1 MREYLNYEALID
13 ELEQAIQDVL
23 QDNIQASDIGYDN
36 TTSGLN
42 ADNVQEAID
51 EIQAEVGN
59 LSFELDTAIE
69 SNTKNSGSVGAMT
82 TTTQTITVTKTG
94 YKVTGLGGVASSN
107 NEFKLISSYISSISS
122 GSAVVTIK
130 AFNTSASAQST
141 TFSAYV
147 VFSKI

>member
-1 MREYLNYEALID
+1 MRQYLNYEALIS

-36 TTSGLN
+36 TTSGLT
-42 ADNVQEAID
+42 ADDVQEAID
-51 EIQAEVGN
+51 ELQAEIGN
-59 LSFELDTAIE
+59 LTFSLDTAVV
-69 SNTKNSGSVGAMT
+69 SNTKSSGSVGAMT
-82 TTTQTITVTKTG
+82 TTTQTISVSKEG

-107 NEFKLISSYISSISS
+107 NEFKLISAYISSVSD

-130 AFNTSASAQST
+130 SFNTSASAQST

-147 VFSKI
+147 MFSKI

>member
-1 MREYLNYEALID
+1 MLD
-13 ELEQAIQDVL
+13 ELQQAIDQVL
-23 QDNIQASDIGYDN
+23 QENIQASDIGYDN
-36 TTSGLN
+36 TDSGLSST
-42 ADNVQEAID
+42 NVQEAID

-69 SNTKNSGSVGAMT
+69 SNTKNSGSIGAMT
-82 TTTQTITVTKTG
+82 TTTQTITVSKAG

-107 NEFKLISSYISSISS
+107 NEFKLISAYLSNISN
-122 GSAVVTIK
+122 GSATVTIK
-130 AFNTSASAQST
+130 CFNTSASAQST